1 MNLTTGDRRAQGR
14 GRGRSP
20 DRRIPGWASSL
31 LARLSRDRPSVV
43 TRDTV
48 ATYLAEVKSQRDVD
62 RTIEGLSRLG
72 WLVSL
77 HLKGTW
83 AYLPPG
89 EEEIIDPYIDLR
101 AWKARDP
108 EAAFALAGEAAA
120 WHLGYMDRAFDGPV
134 ALWLPTE
141 ARVPFGLR
149 PHVSVVKLGWRAN
162 DASRLGPTP
171 GLLNKRRLDL
181 TRWAGGL
188 PAFGPEALIV
198 QLSARPASFRAW
210 ADLVPHLDDV
220 AADANISRLEELLE
234 GQSAS
239 AWQRA
244 AYLLHSGHRTHEGR
258 TLLERRPK
266 AAMPTVQ
273 LGKGPDAVWVRE
285 FRIVDRLVA
294 PLQSALGKA

>member
-1 MNLTTGDRRAQGR
+1 
-14 GRGRSP
+14 
-20 DRRIPGWASSL
+20 
-31 LARLSRDRPSVV
+31 LARLARDRPDVV
-43 TRDTV
+43 TRDDV
-48 ATYLAEVKSQRDVD
+48 SRYLVEVKSQRDVG
-62 RTIEGLSRLG
+62 RTIDELSRLG
-72 WLVSL
+72 WLAPL

-89 EEEIIDPYIDLR
+89 EEEIIDRYIDLR

-108 EAAFALAGEAAA
+108 EAVFALAGEAAA
-120 WHLGYMDRAFDGPV
+120 WHLGYMDRAFDGSV
-134 ALWLPTE
+134 ALWLPTDV
-141 ARVPFGLR
+141 RPPFGLR

-162 DASRLGPTP
+162 DVLRLGPTP
-171 GLLNKRRLDL
+171 SLLNKRRLDL
-181 TRWAGGL
+181 TGWAGGL

-220 AADANISRLEELLE
+220 VGDVSVSLLQGLLE
-234 GQSAS
+234 GQSTS

-244 AYLLHSGHRTHEGR
+244 AYLLHSGHRTDEGR
-258 TLLERRPK
+258 AVLEGRPK

-273 LGKGPDAVWVRE
+273 IGKGPDAVWVSE
-285 FRIVDRLVA
+285 FRIVDRLIA

>member
-1 MNLTTGDRRAQGR
+1 MDLTTDDRRARGR
-14 GRGRSP
+14 GRGRNP
-20 DRRIPGWASSL
+20 NRRIPGWASSL
-31 LARLSRDRPSVV
+31 LARLARDRPSIV
-43 TRDTV
+43 TRDTL
-48 ATYLAEVKSQRDVD
+48 ATYLVEVKSQREVD
-62 RTIEGLSRLG
+62 RTIDELSRLG
-72 WLVSL
+72 WLAPL

-89 EEEIIDPYIDLR
+89 EEEIIDRYIDLR

-120 WHLGYMDRAFDGPV
+120 WHLGYLDRAFDGPV

-141 ARVPFGLR
+141 ARLPFGLR
-149 PHVSVVKLGWRAN
+149 PHVSVVKLGWRTK
-162 DASRLGPTP
+162 DAVRLGPTP
-171 GLLNKRRLDL
+171 SLLSRRRLDL
-181 TRWAGGL
+181 TAWAGGL

-198 QLSARPASFRAW
+198 QLSVRPASFRAW

-220 AADANISRLEELLE
+220 AADTSVRRLEDLLE

-244 AYLLHSGHRTHEGR
+244 AYLLHSGHRTDEGR
-258 TLLERRPK
+258 TMLERRPR
-266 AAMPTVQ
+266 AALPTVQ

-285 FRIVDRLVA
+285 FRVVDRLIA